1 MAELALSEVVPLAIN
16 SIVEVVSL
24 GQMRFQQLAA
34 KELVNQQCGNVALA
48 RRRPTTGLS
57 GYGSEVSPAPATSSI
72 SPPLCRT

>member
-1 MAELALSEVVPLAIN
+1 VAELAISEVVPLAIYP
-16 SIVEVVSL
+16 IVEVISL
-24 GQMRFQQLAA
+24 RRTGFQQLAA

-72 SPPLCRT
+72 SLPLFKT